1 MFKYVTM
8 QRKML
13 CVFFFCW
20 ISAVFKGL
28 LSEWE
33 NSVCAC
39 MRWCICMCLYELAS
53 VLYLIFFS
61 SVGLAIVFHKRFYLI
76 FPFVETWNCIQICG
90 NSVARYLSTL
100 QLKKNCIKSRAQT
113 ISVRR
118 NSPIRV
124 RNCIVVVVVELF
136 WRCMKMTNKNF
147 ICI

>member
-1 MFKYVTM
+1 
-8 QRKML
+8 ML
-13 CVFFFCW
+13 CVFFFVGSRLYLKACW
-20 ISAVFKGL
+20 VSERIQYARVCVGVF
-28 LSEWE
+28 
-33 NSVCAC
+33 VCAC
-39 MRWCICMCLYELAS
+39 MNWLACF
-53 VLYLIFFS
+53 IWFFFS

-136 WRCMKMTNKNF
+136 WRCMKMTNKKF